1 MASEFIRQT
10 RMEKIIKINGV
21 DVKFRADASTPRMYR
36 VMFSRDAFR
45 DMSDL
50 MECYSKSGRLPENG
64 LETLENIAY
73 CMAKQADPAVPDDPD
88 EWLDQFDTFSIYDI
102 LPDLIG
108 LWVSSA
114 APIEES
120 KKNNVQVKES

>member
-73 CMAKQADPAVPDDPD
+73 CMAKQADPEVP
-88 EWLDQFDTFSIYDI
+88 SGSS
-102 LPDLIG
+102 LPENSESG
-108 LWVSSA
+108 WPGSPPRTSA
-114 APIEES
+114 DS
-120 KKNNVQVKES
+120 CQRT

>member
-10 RMEKIIKINGV
+10 RMEKVIKINGV

-73 CMAKQADPAVPDDPD
+73 CMAKQADPEVPEIMD
-88 EWLDQFDTFSIYDI
+88 WLAQFGMMDIYRHMMEI
-102 LPDLIG
+102 IE
-108 LWVSSA
+108 LWGFNMKTSST
-114 APIEES
+114 P
-120 KKNNVQVKES
+120 KKKRGRRRAR